1 MISSVIIL
9 WDQNLCYMKKVINSK
24 EESIFL
30 DSLKDIVKSARKL
43 AYSSICFAQVQSN
56 WLLGKRIVEQIQKG
70 NDKAEYG
77 KHILKI
83 ASESL
88 TEEFGKG
95 YSTTNLRSFRKFYL
109 IFKDYAIGQAVP
121 DQFEKPK
128 GQTLSAE
135 FDESKRQAMPAKF
148 ENSKQQ
154 TASAKL
160 ENENQQALPAILSWT
175 HYERLMRIKEKEI
188 RDWYMREA
196 SNQMWNY
203 RTLNRNI
210 NTQYYERMLISQKK
224 TVVENEMKAK
234 TNSFQNDKLE
244 FIKNPTV
251 LEFLGLPNNQS
262 YLEKDLEKAILSNLS
277 DFLMELGK
285 GFAFV
290 ARQQLIRTE
299 SEDYYIDLVFYNY
312 ILKAFVL
319 IDLKVGKIT
328 HQDVGQMD
336 MYVRMY
342 DELKKCNDDNPTIGI
357 LLCSQTDK
365 DIAKYS
371 ILKGNEH
378 IFASKYKLILPTED
392 ELANEIKKQKDI
404 YFDSIS

>member
-1 MISSVIIL
+1 ME
-9 WDQNLCYMKKVINSK
+9 KVINNK

-30 DSLKDIVKSARKL
+30 DSLKDIVKSARKY

-70 NDKAEYG
+70 KDKAEYG

-95 YSTTNLRSFRKFYL
+95 YSETNLKSFRKFYL
-109 IFKDYAIGQAVP
+109 IFKDYSIGQTV
-121 DQFEKPK
+121 
-128 GQTLSAE
+128 SAQLY
-135 FDESKRQAMPAKF
+135 DTKRQAMPAQSDKGI
-148 ENSKQQ
+148 QQ
-154 TASAKL
+154 TLSAKS
-160 ENENQQALPAILSWT
+160 ENAIQQALPAILSWS
-175 HYERLMRIKEKEI
+175 HYERLMRIRDKKI
-188 RDWYMREA
+188 RDWYMNEA
-196 SNQMWNY
+196 AEQMWNF

-224 TVVENEMKAK
+224 TVVENEMIEK
-234 TNSFQNDKLE
+234 TRTFQNDKLE

-251 LEFLGLPNNQS
+251 LEFLGLPNNLS

-299 SEDYYIDLVFYNY
+299 EEDYYIDLVFYNY

-342 DELKKCNDDNPTIGI
+342 DELKKGHDDNPTIGI
-357 LLCSQTDK
+357 LLCAQTDK

-378 IFASKYKLILPTED
+378 IFASKYKLILPTEE
-392 ELANEIKKQKDI
+392 ELANEIKKQREI
-404 YFDSIS
+404 YLDSTS

>member
-1 MISSVIIL
+1 ME
-9 WDQNLCYMKKVINSK
+9 KVINTK
-24 EESIFL
+24 EERIFL
-30 DSLKDIVKSARKL
+30 DSLKDIVKSARKY

-95 YSTTNLRSFRKFYL
+95 YSETNLKSFRKFYL
-109 IFKDYAIGQAVP
+109 IFKDYSIGQTMS
-121 DQFEKPK
+121 DQLEERKQ
-128 GQTLSAE
+128 QTLSAKLE
-135 FDESKRQAMPAKF
+135 DSKRQAMPAQL
-148 ENSKQQ
+148 ENSN
-154 TASAKL
+154 L
-160 ENENQQALPAILSWT
+160 QALPVILSWT
-175 HYERLMRIKEKEI
+175 HYERLMRIKNKEI
-188 RDWYMREA
+188 RDWYMKEA
-196 SNQMWNY
+196 AEQMWNY

-224 TVVENEMKAK
+224 TVVENEMIEK
-234 TNSFQNDKLE
+234 TKTFQNDKLE

-251 LEFLGLPNNQS
+251 LEFLGLPNNLS

-299 SEDYYIDLVFYNY
+299 EEDYYIDLVFYNY

-342 DELKKCNDDNPTIGI
+342 DELKKGHDDNPTIGI
-357 LLCSQTDK
+357 LLCAQTDK

-378 IFASKYKLILPTED
+378 IFASKYKLILPTEE
-392 ELANEIKKQKDI
+392 ELANEIKKQREI
-404 YFDSIS
+404 YLDSTS

>member
-1 MISSVIIL
+1 ME
-9 WDQNLCYMKKVINSK
+9 KVINTK
-24 EESIFL
+24 EERIFL
-30 DSLKDIVKSARKL
+30 DSLKDIVKSARKY

-95 YSTTNLRSFRKFYL
+95 YSETNLKSFRKFYL
-109 IFKDYAIGQAVP
+109 IFKDYSIGQTVSA
-121 DQFEKPK
+121 QLEERKQ
-128 GQTLSAE
+128 QTLSAKLE
-135 FDESKRQAMPAKF
+135 DSKRQAMPAQL
-148 ENSKQQ
+148 ENS
-154 TASAKL
+154 
-160 ENENQQALPAILSWT
+160 NMQALPVILSWS
-175 HYERLMRIKEKEI
+175 HYERLMRIRDKKI
-188 RDWYMREA
+188 RDWYMNEA
-196 SNQMWNY
+196 AKQMWNY

-224 TVVENEMKAK
+224 TVVENEMIEK
-234 TNSFQNDKLE
+234 TKTFQNDKLE

-251 LEFLGLPNNQS
+251 LEFLGLPNNLS
-262 YLEKDLEKAILSNLS
+262 YLEKDLERAILSNLS

-299 SEDYYIDLVFYNY
+299 EEDYYIDLVFYNY

-342 DELKKCNDDNPTIGI
+342 DELKKGHDDNPTIGI
-357 LLCSQTDK
+357 LLCAQTDK

-378 IFASKYKLILPTED
+378 IFASKYKLILPTEE
-392 ELANEIKKQKDI
+392 ELANEIKKQREI
-404 YFDSIS
+404 YLDSTS

>member
-1 MISSVIIL
+1 ME
-9 WDQNLCYMKKVINSK
+9 KVINTK
-24 EESIFL
+24 EERIFL
-30 DSLKDIVKSARKL
+30 DSLKDIVKSARKY

-70 NDKAEYG
+70 NNKAEYG

-95 YSTTNLRSFRKFYL
+95 YSETNLKSFRKFYL
-109 IFKDYAIGQAVP
+109 IFKDYSIGKTMSEQLEERK
-121 DQFEKPK
+121 Q
-128 GQTLSAE
+128 QTLSAKLE
-135 FDESKRQAMPAKF
+135 DSKRQAMPAQL
-148 ENSKQQ
+148 ENSN
-154 TASAKL
+154 L
-160 ENENQQALPAILSWT
+160 QALPVILSWT
-175 HYERLMRIKEKEI
+175 HYERLMRIKNKEI
-188 RDWYMREA
+188 RDWYMKEA
-196 SNQMWNY
+196 AEQMWNY

-224 TVVENEMKAK
+224 TVVENEMIEK
-234 TNSFQNDKLE
+234 TKTFQNDKLE

-251 LEFLGLPNNQS
+251 LEFLGLPNNLS

-299 SEDYYIDLVFYNY
+299 EEDYYIDLVFYNY

-342 DELKKCNDDNPTIGI
+342 DELKKGHDDNPTIGI
-357 LLCSQTDK
+357 LLCAQTDK

-378 IFASKYKLILPTED
+378 IFASKYKLILPTEE
-392 ELANEIKKQKDI
+392 ELANEIKKQREI
-404 YFDSIS
+404 YLDSTS

>member
-1 MISSVIIL
+1 M
-9 WDQNLCYMKKVINSK
+9 DKVINTK
-24 EESIFL
+24 EERIFL
-30 DSLKDIVKSARKL
+30 DSLKDIVKSARKY

-70 NDKAEYG
+70 NNKAEYG

-95 YSTTNLRSFRKFYL
+95 YSTTNLKSFRKFYL
-109 IFKDYAIGQAVP
+109 IFRNYSIGQTVSA
-121 DQFEKPK
+121 QFE
-128 GQTLSAE
+128 GT
-135 FDESKRQAMPAKF
+135 KR
-148 ENSKQQ
+148 
-154 TASAKL
+154 
-160 ENENQQALPAILSWT
+160 QALPAQLEDSNLQSLPVILSWS
-175 HYERLMRIKEKEI
+175 HYERLMRINEKEI

-196 SNQMWNY
+196 ANQMWNF

-251 LEFLGLPNNQS
+251 LEFLGLPSNQS

-299 SEDYYIDLVFYNY
+299 EEDYYIDLVFYNY

-342 DELKKCNDDNPTIGI
+342 DELKKGHDDNPTIGI
-357 LLCSQTDK
+357 LLCAQTDK

-378 IFASKYKLILPTED
+378 IFASKYKLILPTEE
-392 ELANEIKKQKDI
+392 ELANEIKKQREI
-404 YFDSIS
+404 YLDSTS

>member
-1 MISSVIIL
+1 ME
-9 WDQNLCYMKKVINSK
+9 KVINTK
-24 EESIFL
+24 EERIFL
-30 DSLKDIVKSARKL
+30 DSLKDIVKSAKKY

-95 YSTTNLRSFRKFYL
+95 YSETNLKSFRKFYL
-109 IFKDYAIGQAVP
+109 IFKDYSIGQTMS
-121 DQFEKPK
+121 DQLEERKQ
-128 GQTLSAE
+128 QTLSAKLE
-135 FDESKRQAMPAKF
+135 DSKRQAMPAQL
-148 ENSKQQ
+148 ENSN
-154 TASAKL
+154 L
-160 ENENQQALPAILSWT
+160 QALPVILSWT
-175 HYERLMRIKEKEI
+175 HYERLMRIKNKEI
-188 RDWYMREA
+188 RDWYMKEA
-196 SNQMWNY
+196 AEQMWNY

-224 TVVENEMKAK
+224 TIVENEMIEK
-234 TNSFQNDKLE
+234 TKTFQNDKLE

-251 LEFLGLPNNQS
+251 LEFLGLPNNLS

-299 SEDYYIDLVFYNY
+299 EEDYYIDLVFYNY

-342 DELKKCNDDNPTIGI
+342 NKLKKCDDDNPTIGI
-357 LLCSQTDK
+357 LLCAQTDK
-365 DIAKYS
+365 DIARYS
-371 ILKGNEH
+371 ILKDNEH
-378 IFASKYKLILPTED
+378 LFASKYKLILPTED
-392 ELANEIKKQKDI
+392 ELVNEIKKQKEI
-404 YFDSIS
+404 YLESNPYQS

>member
-135 FDESKRQAMPAKF
+135 FDESKRQAMPAK
-148 ENSKQQ
+148 
-154 TASAKL
+154 L

-196 SNQMWNY
+196 HF
-203 RTLNRNI
+203 NI
-210 NTQYYERMLISQKK
+210 NLLSHACNHLYLARLYIG
-224 TVVENEMKAK
+224 
-234 TNSFQNDKLE
+234 
-244 FIKNPTV
+244 KNGINIGV
-251 LEFLGLPNNQS
+251 LL
-262 YLEKDLEKAILSNLS
+262 
-277 DFLMELGK
+277 
-285 GFAFV
+285 
-290 ARQQLIRTE
+290 T
-299 SEDYYIDLVFYNY
+299 
-312 ILKAFVL
+312 
-319 IDLKVGKIT
+319 
-328 HQDVGQMD
+328 
-336 MYVRMY
+336 
-342 DELKKCNDDNPTIGI
+342 
-357 LLCSQTDK
+357 
-365 DIAKYS
+365 YS
-371 ILKGNEH
+371 
-378 IFASKYKLILPTED
+378 
-392 ELANEIKKQKDI
+392 
-404 YFDSIS
+404 

>member
-1 MISSVIIL
+1 MG
-9 WDQNLCYMKKVINSK
+9 KVINTK
-24 EESIFL
+24 EERIFL
-30 DSLKDIVKSARKL
+30 DSLKDIVKSARKY

-95 YSTTNLRSFRKFYL
+95 YSETNLKSFRKFYL
-109 IFKDYAIGQAVP
+109 IFKDYSIGQTVSAQLY
-121 DQFEKPK
+121 DTKR
-128 GQTLSAE
+128 QTVSAQLY
-135 FDESKRQAMPAKF
+135 DTKRQALPAQSDKGI
-148 ENSKQQ
+148 
-154 TASAKL
+154 
-160 ENENQQALPAILSWT
+160 QQALPAILSWS
-175 HYERLMRIKEKEI
+175 HYERLMRIRDKKI
-188 RDWYMREA
+188 RDWYMNEA
-196 SNQMWNY
+196 AEQMWNF

-210 NTQYYERMLISQKK
+210 NTQYYERMLISHKK
-224 TVVENEMKAK
+224 EVVENEMKEK
-234 TNSFQNDKLE
+234 TNIFQKDKLE

-251 LEFLGLPNNQS
+251 LEFLGLPSNQS

-299 SEDYYIDLVFYNY
+299 DEDYYIDLVFYNY

-328 HQDVGQMD
+328 HQDVCQMD

-342 DELKKCNDDNPTIGI
+342 DELKKGHDDNPTIGI
-357 LLCSQTDK
+357 LLCAQTDK

-378 IFASKYKLILPTED
+378 IFASKYKLILPTEE
-392 ELANEIKKQKDI
+392 ELANEIKKQREI
-404 YFDSIS
+404 YLDSTS

>member
-1 MISSVIIL
+1 MQTLDKGMYDFVVL
-9 WDQNLCYMKKVINSK
+9 QNQNLEIMEKVINTK
-24 EESIFL
+24 EERIFL
-30 DSLKDIVKSARKL
+30 DSLKDIVKSARKY

-95 YSTTNLRSFRKFYL
+95 YSETNLKSFRKFYL
-109 IFKDYAIGQAVP
+109 IFKDYSIGQTMS
-121 DQFEKPK
+121 DQLEERKQ
-128 GQTLSAE
+128 QTLSAKLE
-135 FDESKRQAMPAKF
+135 DSKRQAMPAQL
-148 ENSKQQ
+148 ENSN
-154 TASAKL
+154 L
-160 ENENQQALPAILSWT
+160 QALPVILSWT
-175 HYERLMRIKEKEI
+175 HYERLMRIKNKEI
-188 RDWYMREA
+188 RDWYMKEA
-196 SNQMWNY
+196 AEQMWNY

-224 TVVENEMKAK
+224 TVVENEMIEK
-234 TNSFQNDKLE
+234 TKTFQNDKLE

-251 LEFLGLPNNQS
+251 LEFLGLPNNLS

-299 SEDYYIDLVFYNY
+299 EEDYYIDLVFYNY

-342 DELKKCNDDNPTIGI
+342 DKLKKCDDDNPTIGI
-357 LLCSQTDK
+357 LLCAQTDK
-365 DIAKYS
+365 DIARYS
-371 ILKGNEH
+371 ILKDNEH
-378 IFASKYKLILPTED
+378 LFASKYKLILPTED
-392 ELANEIKKQKDI
+392 ELVNEIKKQKEI
-404 YFDSIS
+404 YLESNPYQS

>member
-1 MISSVIIL
+1 ME
-9 WDQNLCYMKKVINSK
+9 KVINTK
-24 EESIFL
+24 EERIFL
-30 DSLKDIVKSARKL
+30 DSLKDIVKSARKY

-95 YSTTNLRSFRKFYL
+95 YSETNLKSFRKFYL
-109 IFKDYAIGQAVP
+109 IFKDYSIGQTS
-121 DQFEKPK
+121 DQLEERKQ
-128 GQTLSAE
+128 QTLSAKLE
-135 FDESKRQAMPAKF
+135 DSKRQAMPAQL
-148 ENSKQQ
+148 ENSN
-154 TASAKL
+154 L
-160 ENENQQALPAILSWT
+160 QALPVILSWT
-175 HYERLMRIKEKEI
+175 HYERLMRIKNKEI
-188 RDWYMREA
+188 RDWYMKEA
-196 SNQMWNY
+196 AEQMWNY

-224 TVVENEMKAK
+224 TVVENEMIEK
-234 TNSFQNDKLE
+234 TKTFQNDKLE

-251 LEFLGLPNNQS
+251 LEFLGLPNNLS

-299 SEDYYIDLVFYNY
+299 EEDYYIDLVFYNY

-342 DELKKCNDDNPTIGI
+342 DKLKKCDDDNPTIGI
-357 LLCSQTDK
+357 LLCAQTDK
-365 DIAKYS
+365 DIARYS
-371 ILKGNEH
+371 ILKDNEH
-378 IFASKYKLILPTED
+378 LFASKYKLILPTED
-392 ELANEIKKQKDI
+392 ELVNEIKKQKEI
-404 YFDSIS
+404 YLESNPYQS

>member
-1 MISSVIIL
+1 MEKDINNKDEIIF
-9 WDQNLCYMKKVINSK
+9 IN
-24 EESIFL
+24 
-30 DSLKDIVKSARKL
+30 SLKDIVKSARHF
-43 AYSSICFAQVQSN
+43 AYNSINFVQVQSN
-56 WLLGKRIVEQIQKG
+56 WLLGKCIVEQTQKG

-77 KHILKI
+77 KHIIKI
-83 ASESL
+83 ASECL

-95 YSTTNLRSFRKFYL
+95 YSETNLKSFRKFYL
-109 IFKDYAIGQAVP
+109 IFRNYSI
-121 DQFEKPK
+121 
-128 GQTLSAE
+128 GQTLSAQFGE
-135 FDESKRQAMPAKF
+135 EI
-148 ENSKQQ
+148 QQ
-154 TASAKL
+154 TQFAKS
-160 ENENQQALPAILSWT
+160 ENKNEQTLPAVLSWS
-175 HYERLMRIKEKEI
+175 HYERLMRIKDNKI
-188 RDWYMREA
+188 RNWYMNEA
-196 SNQMWNY
+196 AEQMWNF

-210 NTQYYERMLISQKK
+210 NTQYYERMLISHNKD
-224 TVVENEMKAK
+224 VVEKEMKYQ
-234 TNSFQNDKLE
+234 TEIFQNDKLA

-251 LEFLGLPNNQS
+251 LEFLGLPGNQS

-342 DELKKCNDDNPTIGI
+342 DELKKGDNDNPTIGI
-357 LLCSQTDK
+357 LLCAQTDR
-365 DIAKYS
+365 DIARYS

-378 IFASKYKLILPTED
+378 IFASKYKLILPTET
-392 ELANEIKKQKDI
+392 ELANEIKKQREI
-404 YFDSIS
+404 YLAANL

>member
-1 MISSVIIL
+1 
-9 WDQNLCYMKKVINSK
+9 MKKVIDSK
-24 EESIFL
+24 EEIIFL
-30 DSLKDIVKSARKL
+30 DSLKDIVKSARQF
-43 AYSSICFAQVQSN
+43 AYNSINFAQVQSN

-95 YSTTNLRSFRKFYL
+95 YSTTNLKNFRKFYL
-109 IFKDYAIGQAVP
+109 LFKDCAIGQALP

-128 GQTLSAE
+128 VQT
-135 FDESKRQAMPAKF
+135 
-148 ENSKQQ
+148 
-154 TASAKL
+154 TSAKL

-196 SNQMWNY
+196 ANQMWNY

-210 NTQYYERMLISQKK
+210 NTQYYERMLVSQKK
-224 TVVENEMKAK
+224 TLVENEMKAK
-234 TNSFQNDKLE
+234 TNAFQNDKLE

-299 SEDYYIDLVFYNY
+299 LEDYYIDLVFYNY

-392 ELANEIKKQKDI
+392 ELANEIKKQKEI
-404 YFDSIS
+404 YLESNL

>member
-95 YSTTNLRSFRKFYL
+95 YSETNLKSFRKFYL
-109 IFKDYAIGQAVP
+109 IFKDYAISQAVP

-135 FDESKRQAMPAKF
+135 FDESKRQALPAK
-148 ENSKQQ
+148 
-154 TASAKL
+154 L
-160 ENENQQALPAILSWT
+160 GNENQQALPAILSWT

-196 SNQMWNY
+196 HF
-203 RTLNRNI
+203 NI
-210 NTQYYERMLISQKK
+210 NLLSHACSHLYLARLYIG
-224 TVVENEMKAK
+224 
-234 TNSFQNDKLE
+234 
-244 FIKNPTV
+244 KNGINIGV
-251 LEFLGLPNNQS
+251 LL
-262 YLEKDLEKAILSNLS
+262 
-277 DFLMELGK
+277 
-285 GFAFV
+285 
-290 ARQQLIRTE
+290 T
-299 SEDYYIDLVFYNY
+299 
-312 ILKAFVL
+312 
-319 IDLKVGKIT
+319 
-328 HQDVGQMD
+328 
-336 MYVRMY
+336 
-342 DELKKCNDDNPTIGI
+342 
-357 LLCSQTDK
+357 
-365 DIAKYS
+365 YS
-371 ILKGNEH
+371 
-378 IFASKYKLILPTED
+378 
-392 ELANEIKKQKDI
+392 
-404 YFDSIS
+404 

>member
-1 MISSVIIL
+1 ME
-9 WDQNLCYMKKVINSK
+9 KVINTK
-24 EESIFL
+24 EERIFL
-30 DSLKDIVKSARKL
+30 DSLKDIVKSARKY

-70 NDKAEYG
+70 KDKAEYG

-95 YSTTNLRSFRKFYL
+95 YSTTNLKSFRKFYL
-109 IFKDYAIGQAVP
+109 IFNDYSIGQTVSA
-121 DQFEKPK
+121 QLEERKQ
-128 GQTLSAE
+128 QTMSAKLE
-135 FDESKRQAMPAKF
+135 DSKRQAMPA
-148 ENSKQQ
+148 Q
-154 TASAKL
+154 L
-160 ENENQQALPAILSWT
+160 ESENQQALPAILTWS

-196 SNQMWNY
+196 TNQMWNC

-224 TVVENEMKAK
+224 TIVENEMKAK

-299 SEDYYIDLVFYNY
+299 EEDYYIDLVFYNY

-342 DELKKCNDDNPTIGI
+342 DELKKGHDDNPTIGI
-357 LLCSQTDK
+357 LLCAQTDK

-378 IFASKYKLILPTED
+378 IFASKYKLILPTEE
-392 ELANEIKKQKDI
+392 ELANEIKKQREI
-404 YFDSIS
+404 YLDSNPYQS

>member
-135 FDESKRQAMPAKF
+135 FDESKRQALPAKL

-154 TASAKL
+154 TTSAKL

-196 SNQMWNY
+196 HF
-203 RTLNRNI
+203 NI
-210 NTQYYERMLISQKK
+210 NLLSHACNHLYLARLYIGK
-224 TVVENEMKAK
+224 NG
-234 TNSFQNDKLE
+234 TN
-244 FIKNPTV
+244 IGV
-251 LEFLGLPNNQS
+251 LLTYSRNSGL
-262 YLEKDLEKAILSNLS
+262 
-277 DFLMELGK
+277 
-285 GFAFV
+285 
-290 ARQQLIRTE
+290 
-299 SEDYYIDLVFYNY
+299 
-312 ILKAFVL
+312 
-319 IDLKVGKIT
+319 
-328 HQDVGQMD
+328 
-336 MYVRMY
+336 
-342 DELKKCNDDNPTIGI
+342 
-357 LLCSQTDK
+357 
-365 DIAKYS
+365 
-371 ILKGNEH
+371 
-378 IFASKYKLILPTED
+378 LP
-392 ELANEIKKQKDI
+392 
-404 YFDSIS
+404 